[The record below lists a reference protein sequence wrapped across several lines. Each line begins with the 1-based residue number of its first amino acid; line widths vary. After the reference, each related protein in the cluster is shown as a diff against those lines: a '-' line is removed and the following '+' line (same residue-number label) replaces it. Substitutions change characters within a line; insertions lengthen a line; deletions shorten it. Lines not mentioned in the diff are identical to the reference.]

1 MAKLKTP
8 IQFETTFSIY
18 TAMEILGEGG
28 SGRVYAA
35 EAPDGTA
42 VAVKLLSEE
51 RASRDKR
58 SRFKNEI
65 GFLARNKHQNIV
77 TVTDH
82 GLLASDSASGPF
94 YVMARYD
101 SSLRQLIDEG
111 IQPEHV
117 LPLFGQLLD
126 GVEAAHLQG
135 VVHRDL
141 KPENILLDR
150 RATRL
155 AVADF
160 GVARFTEDL
169 LVTNVET
176 APAQRLANF
185 QYAAPEQRV
194 RGQPITLAAD
204 LYALGLMLNEMFTK
218 VVPHGTGYKT
228 IASVAPKYEYLDK
241 AVADLM
247 RQNPTDRPPSIAH
260 LKAFIQRYEAEA
272 VSQQRLSAIS
282 NEVVPATAIDDPLAT
297 IPPVLVGAEWNAGNL
312 TLTLDR
318 PVSSNWVLALQN
330 MGSYSSVMGHGPETF
345 RFQGNRAIAGVD
357 AFMAQSVIDHFKNW
371 LPTATNTLR
380 HRLEQEARRAEA
392 QHRERLRRER
402 EAEELRLRVN
412 SNLTI

>member
-8 IQFETTFSIY
+8 IQFETTFSVY
-18 TAMEILGEGG
+18 TATDILGEGG

-35 EAPDGTA
+35 QASDGTA

-65 GFLARNKHQNIV
+65 GFLARNRHSNIV
-77 TVTDH
+77 AVTDH
-82 GLLASDSASGPF
+82 GLLSSKNASGPF

-101 SSLRQLIDEG
+101 GSLRELIAEG
-111 IQPEHV
+111 IPPEQV
-117 LPLFGQLLD
+117 LPLFSQLLD

-141 KPENILLDR
+141 KPENVLLDR
-150 RATRL
+150 KASRL

-194 RGQPITLAAD
+194 PGKPITSAAD
-204 LYALGLMLNEMFTK
+204 LYALGLMLNEMFTG

-228 IASVAPKYEYLDK
+228 IASAAPKFAYLDQ

-247 RQNPTDRPPSIAH
+247 RQNPVDRPPSIAH

-272 VSQQRLSAIS
+272 VSQQKLNAIS

-297 IPPVLVGAEWNAGNL
+297 VAPVLVGAEWNAGNL

-318 PVSSNWVLALQN
+318 PVSGNWVQALQN
-330 MGSYSSVMGHGPETF
+330 MGNYSSVLGHGPETF
-345 RFQGNRAIAGVD
+345 RFQGNRAIVDVD
-357 AFMAQSVIDHFKNW
+357 ANTAQSVINHFKNW
-371 LPTATNTLR
+371 LPTATNVLR
-380 HRLEQEARRAEA
+380 HRLEQEAQRAEA
-392 QHRERLRRER
+392 QRRERLRRER

-412 SNLTI
+412 GNLKI